1 MVRFW
6 VPRRVG
12 EGSVRPVVADVESG
26 RREREENP
34 ETQNEGALSPAIY
47 REQGERP
54 RSGRRRN

>member
-1 MVRFW
+1 MVRFG

-34 ETQNEGALSPAIY
+34 ETQNERAFSPAVY
-47 REQGERP
+47 RERGEGP